1 MPLKPLFEITNNA
14 YDNVRSVVKEDLR
27 NCNPRQTI
35 IEGIGYFTIGIGVL
49 ALFNFSTGYSTSQ
62 NLQGIQERLGTQAA
76 LLEAEQETE
85 RLQTCLKP
93 LTIGINHSIKNFIQE
108 NEPKK

>member
-14 YDNVRSVVKEDLR
+14 YDNVRSVVKEDWE
-27 NCNPRQTI
+27 NCNPRQRI
-35 IEGIGYFTIGIGVL
+35 LEGLAYLTIGVGLIG
-49 ALFNFSTGYSTSQ
+49 LFNLATGYSTSQ